1 MFLHPF
7 AMNSVSEDSGRTL
20 FNLGLEN
27 GWEPDIEKR
36 HKKRPSPTGITN
48 GQPREKVW
56 VMSRWWPSQ
65 FCRFVVLS
73 FWCPPLLRESVHQG
87 LIVLGNMVGEQDK
100 FSDWNQTCLITLFTL
115 IFCYHVQ
122 LPFIPV
128 TQASFE
134 LIQIHIRELAYLAMF
149 LLILSGKWQT
159 KSSNWYHSWRFYSL
173 DRLLEEQR
181 WVMLSDGTQ
190 TLCEESCDPLRILEY
205 VQSKLK
211 STVTNNPPAISCAE
225 RTFQAMRIPCWWT
238 AQLSPSHHQH
248 NLLDVVACTCHVG
261 KSESPCGFAMAILS
275 LLVHLMKYFHA
286 SITCFTGPHPVFSSI
301 LYVHVSEML
310 CSARFPAVVH
320 VSQQLCTFH
329 RSCARFTSP
338 LITFVFNCIH
348 TERILISKS
357 IGATKHV
364 LPFHA

>member
-1 MFLHPF
+1 MAESLTSK
-7 AMNSVSEDSGRTL
+7 NDTK
-20 FNLGLEN
+20 N
-27 GWEPDIEKR
+27 GHHQR
-36 HKKRPSPTGITN
+36 ASPTGSPVKN
-48 GQPREKVW
+48 VW

-65 FCRFVVLS
+65 FCRFCRFVV
-73 FWCPPLLRESVHQG
+73 FDVPPLLRESVHQG

-225 RTFQAMRIPCWWT
+225 SNLPSHAHPLLVNSTAVTFSSSAQSFGCSRFVPAMWGNLRALVALLWLFCPCW
-238 AQLSPSHHQH
+238 
-248 NLLDVVACTCHVG
+248 
-261 KSESPCGFAMAILS
+261 
-275 LLVHLMKYFHA
+275 
-286 SITCFTGPHPVFSSI
+286 SIWWNIFMRV
-301 LYVHVSEML
+301 
-310 CSARFPAVVH
+310 
-320 VSQQLCTFH
+320 
-329 RSCARFTSP
+329 
-338 LITFVFNCIH
+338 
-348 TERILISKS
+348 
-357 IGATKHV
+357 
-364 LPFHA
+364 